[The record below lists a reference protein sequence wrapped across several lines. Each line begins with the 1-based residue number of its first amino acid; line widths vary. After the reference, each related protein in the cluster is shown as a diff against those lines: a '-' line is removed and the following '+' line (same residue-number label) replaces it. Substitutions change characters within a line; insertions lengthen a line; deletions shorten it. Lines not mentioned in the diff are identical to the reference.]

1 MKTYEAALNLVR
13 CQLLRPKSVSHQE
26 RPLSKTWAFVELA
39 ESSQKLF
46 KTNGMPIVPRSQEH
60 SQYGLNTPVKVLA
73 SQPSTGVTTGIR
85 NGVLTTCSSAKED
98 MMRFDSQRDQ
108 AEMQP
113 AYMEEFIIFGKRAHA
128 RQHEKGE
135 FRGLHYSALS

>member
-46 KTNGMPIVPRSQEH
+46 KTNGMPIVPRSLEH
-60 SQYGLNTPVKVLA
+60 SQYGLNAPVKALVRSRRIHSEN
-73 SQPSTGVTTGIR
+73 SQEGRIFLTSGRSTVVTMGIR
-85 NGVLTTCSSAKED
+85 NGVLTTCN
-98 MMRFDSQRDQ
+98 
-108 AEMQP
+108 
-113 AYMEEFIIFGKRAHA
+113 
-128 RQHEKGE
+128 
-135 FRGLHYSALS
+135 